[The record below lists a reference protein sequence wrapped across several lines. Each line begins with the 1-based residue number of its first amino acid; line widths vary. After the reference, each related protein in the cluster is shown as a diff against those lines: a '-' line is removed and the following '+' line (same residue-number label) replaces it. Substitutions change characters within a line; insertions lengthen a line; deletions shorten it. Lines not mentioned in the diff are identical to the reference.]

1 MDKLM
6 EKALHSMIHKQFE
19 TWNAQSAAV
28 DEIER
33 GLLFGCDKADCAE
46 RIYAKMIINSMAIAA
61 EISAKIILEILF
73 TAGVIEPADERIL
86 RKVIFSVMEKNVS
99 ASSMNRKEKETTE

>member
-6 EKALHSMIHKQFE
+6 EKALHAVIHKQFE
-19 TWNAQSAAV
+19 TWNAQNAAV

-46 RIYAKMIINSMAIAA
+46 RIYAKMIINSMRIAA
-61 EISAKIILEILF
+61 EISAKIILEMLL
-73 TAGVIEPADERIL
+73 TAEVIEPADEKLL
-86 RKVIFSVMEKNVS
+86 RKDLFSVVKEPVP
-99 ASSMNRKEKETTE
+99 ASGINGEGKDTSE